1 MVLLNVIDADKST
14 SPPYIAVY
22 IFDAP
27 PPGAEPVESKPMA
40 VDESNFA
47 SLAKPNAI

>member
-1 MVLLNVIDADKST
+1 MVADKST

-27 PPGAEPVESKPMA
+27 PPGAAPVDNKPID

-47 SLAKPNAI
+47 SFAKP